1 MMKLI
6 SVLRNNILRDTINLS
21 TNIEKKGR
29 DKRRID
35 SREQREKEL
44 LLSFQDSK
52 SSKRRNAVVYPSV
65 DVSTRYQTNTL
76 MSTG

>member
-44 LLSFQDSK
+44 LLSFQDGK
-52 SSKRRNAVVYPSV
+52 SSKRRNAVVYSSV